1 MMMFA
6 GPGKCAMVVSEALSR
21 PTFHQVFALQDCVA
35 ELVDYGGGQPDL
47 ITERERERER
57 ERDLDLEAVD
67 RNLLLL
73 LQRQRAVHGGK
84 KVPAAPERTNRCG
97 PASTH
102 ITTASS
108 RLFPRLFSSLIACC
122 RCDR

>member
-1 MMMFA
+1 MLI
-6 GPGKCAMVVSEALSR
+6 GPGKCARVVSEALSR
-21 PTFHQVFALQDCVA
+21 PTFHQVFALQHCVA

-47 ITERERERER
+47 VTERER

-97 PASTH
+97 PACSPTVH
-102 ITTASS
+102 TSPQH
-108 RLFPRLFSSLIACC
+108 LLVSSLVSSLLSSHAATVIGE
-122 RCDR
+122 